1 MRKQLSILIFS
12 LILLISPSL
21 LFAQN
26 REDIQFFKQ
35 RDFGKYFISDMFSP
49 NTETRLGMGLLRS
62 AYNLSPDRH
71 STFAFYVESVMG
83 TEIPLLSWNI
93 SGPDSGS
100 KLAISIPLSTS
111 ICLDFNEPL
120 TNPVVN
126 TDYRVGSFQI
136 NYLQELNLGF
146 VKNASLSFIPFFHE
160 SSHIGDEITIYRIQS
175 DFPITRVNATRNTAE
190 MALTINDENGKQE
203 NNHSFKFGASMLYDK
218 AKGYYRMRAA
228 EGDTTKITP
237 SDTRMEWY
245 GQYQWHG
252 PSGIINDPKF
262 TSIFSIEFRNRL
274 RYNYPFY
281 ISRPS
286 SSTGPDEINPTQKY
300 VPSVNG
306 YLGWRYRPDIEKTS
320 YIGVYFRFYLGLN
333 PHGQFRNMPGH
344 RFYGI
349 SMVYEN

>member
-1 MRKQLSILIFS
+1 MIKTLYKVLFG
-12 LILLISPSL
+12 LILFILPGQL
-21 LFAQN
+21 VAQN
-26 REDIQFFKQ
+26 LNNIEFFKQ

-49 NTETRLGMGLLRS
+49 NTEIRLGMGLLRS
-62 AYNLSPDRH
+62 AYNINPDRN

-83 TEIPLLSWNI
+83 TEIPLLYWNI

-100 KLAISIPLSTS
+100 KLSISIPLSTS
-111 ICLDFNEPL
+111 IWLDFNEPI

-126 TDYRVGSFQI
+126 TDYRVGSLQI
-136 NYLQELNLGF
+136 NYLHELNFGF

-190 MALTINDENGKQE
+190 MSITINDENGKQD
-203 NNHSFKFGASMLYDK
+203 NNHSFKFGTSMLYNK
-218 AKGYYRMRAA
+218 TKGYYRMRAA
-228 EGDTTKITP
+228 EGDTSKIIP

-252 PSGIINDPKF
+252 PSGIIKDPKF
-262 TSIFSIEFRNRL
+262 TTVFSLELRNRL
-274 RYNYPFY
+274 RYNYPYY
-281 ISRPS
+281 IARPS
-286 SSTGPDEINPTQKY
+286 SSTGPDEVNLTQKY

-306 YLGWRYRPDIEKTS
+306 YLGYRYRPNMEKTS
-320 YIGVYFRFYLGLN
+320 YIGVYFRFYLGIN
-333 PHGQFRNMPGH
+333 PHGQFRNIPGH
-344 RFYGI
+344 RFYGF